1 MNFSKL
7 NNLTGW
13 SVFIIALI
21 TYTLTVEPTASFW
34 DCGEFIACA
43 YKLEVPHPPGA
54 PLFLLL
60 GRAFSLLAFG
70 NTEMV
75 AFWINMLSVVAS
87 AFTILF
93 LFWTITLIG
102 RKAIK
107 KEEKDYSQADSIGLL
122 LAGTVGSLIYTF
134 SDTFWFSA
142 VEAEVY
148 GLSSFFTAIVVWA
161 AFKWERIQ
169 DEIEANRWIILIAY
183 LIGLSIGIHLLNLVT
198 LPALAL
204 LYYFKK
210 KEKPTLTGSFFAMFI
225 GLVILGIINSLII
238 TGLPSI
244 ALTFELFM
252 VNTLGLPY
260 NSGAIFFLIVLI
272 GTIIYFIQYSYKKN
286 KVNLNIALFSLI
298 FILIGYSSYTLVLVR
313 SAYNPPLNE
322 NDPSNILNYLKYL
335 KREQY
340 GNRSLLY
347 GPVYTS
353 EVDNIEKGDPVY
365 KKSNGRYEV
374 YTHKPKVTY
383 SQEILFPR
391 VYSTSGNHPQLY
403 MEKLGLAPGEKPTFA
418 DNVRFFFNYQVG
430 HMYMRYLMWNFVG
443 RESDLQDAGTI
454 NPFEST
460 QDLPYSLKHNK
471 ARNNYFFLPL
481 ILVFIGFYFLY
492 AKNDKDFFITILL
505 FILPGIALAV
515 YINSPPQEPRE
526 RDYIFVG
533 SFHFMAIWAGLAVM
547 QLSAWLEKFLH
558 SHTLRYGLVGI
569 FTLAAPLIMAQQ
581 NWDDHDRSS
590 RVHQIDF
597 AKNLLDS
604 CAPNAILFT
613 GGDNDTFPLW
623 YLQEVEGY
631 RTDVRVCNLSLLG
644 TDWYVDQMRRD
655 TYLSKSLPIKFN
667 KEQFIEGIN
676 DQLIYN
682 EQENIKVMSLP
693 QYMDLLHRDD
703 PRLKAQTTTG
713 DLVNT
718 LPCDS
723 LSIPVNIEKVSQYDW
738 VPNVLVPFM
747 SDQISWKLPTRSIYK
762 DKIIQLD
769 IISNNALN
777 DWERPIYFSSTLPN
791 DQYLGLKECM
801 ALEGYALRLMP
812 FKIPG
817 ADDGWVN
824 ADIAKENFM
833 NKFKWTGLNDPSI
846 YYHGEFYKGI
856 PLVSARLN
864 VYRVAEQLVR
874 ENRNQEAIELM
885 DYINQVIPDEVMV
898 YDQFSAYMATMYI
911 SAGAPEKG
919 LKIANTM
926 ADRINKDLDYFA
938 KNREGHNMEIQLAF
952 YELQI
957 FVNAFQNTLPKE
969 AKRFEDIYVTQYAK
983 F

>member
-1 MNFSKL
+1 MSFSKL

-13 SVFIIALI
+13 SVFLIALI

-43 YKLEVPHPPGA
+43 FKLEVPHPPGA

-60 GRAFSLLAFG
+60 GRAFGLLAMG
-70 NTEMV
+70 NLEMV

-102 RKAIK
+102 RKTIK
-107 KEEKDYSQADSIGLL
+107 KNESDYSSEDKIGLI
-122 LAGTVGSLIYTF
+122 LAGTVGALIYTF

-161 AFKWERIQ
+161 AFKWERIE
-169 DEIEANRWIILIAY
+169 DEKTANRWIILIAY
-183 LIGLSIGIHLLNLVT
+183 LIGLSTGIHLLNLVT

-210 KEKPTLTGSFFAMFI
+210 SDKPKLKGSIIAMI
-225 GLVILGIINSLII
+225 LGLVILGIINSFII
-238 TGLPSI
+238 QGLPSI
-244 ALTFELFM
+244 ALSFELFM

-260 NSGAIFFLIVLI
+260 NSGAILFLILLI
-272 GTIIYFIQYSYKKN
+272 GTIIYFINYSYKKN
-286 KVNLNIALFSLI
+286 KVNLNIALFSLV
-298 FILIGYSSYTLVLVR
+298 FILIGYSSYTVVLIR
-313 SAYNPPLNE
+313 SSYNPPLNE

-340 GNRSLLY
+340 GDRSLLY
-347 GPVYTS
+347 GPVFTS
-353 EVDNIEKGDPVY
+353 EVEEIKQGDPIY
-365 KKSNGRYEV
+365 KKSNGKYEV
-374 YTHKPKVTY
+374 YAHKPDVTY
-383 SQEILFPR
+383 SNEILFPR
-391 VYSTSGNHPQLY
+391 VYSSSGNHPQLY
-403 MEKLGLAPGEKPTFA
+403 QENLGLAPGEKPTFA
-418 DNVRFFFNYQVG
+418 DNVKFFFDYQVG

-443 RESDLQDAGTI
+443 RQSDFQDSPSVG
-454 NPFEST
+454 PFEST
-460 QDLPYSLKHNK
+460 EDLPYNLKTNK
-471 ARNNYFFLPL
+471 ARNNYYFLPL
-481 ILVFIGFYFLY
+481 ILVFIGFYFIY
-492 AKNDKDFFITILL
+492 SKNDKDFFVTTLL

-547 QLSAWLEKFLH
+547 QLNSWFQKFLK
-558 SHTLRYGLVGI
+558 STELRYALIAI
-569 FTLAAPLIMAQQ
+569 FTLSAPIIMAQQ
-581 NWDDHDRSS
+581 NWDDHDRSK
-590 RVHQIDF
+590 RVYQIDF

-644 TDWYVDQMRRD
+644 TDWYVDQMKRD
-655 TYLSKSLPIKFN
+655 TYDSKALPISFVKD
-667 KEQFIEGIN
+667 QFREGVN

-682 EQENIKVMSLP
+682 KAENIDVMSLP

-713 DLVNT
+713 DFVNT
-718 LPCDS
+718 LPTDS
-723 LSIPVNIEKVSQYDW
+723 LSIPVDIQKVSQYDW
-738 VPNVLVPFM
+738 IEKDLVPFL
-747 SDQISWKLPTRSIYK
+747 SSQISWKLPTHSIFK
-762 DKIIQLD
+762 DKLIQLD
-769 IISNNALN
+769 IIANNAVN
-777 DWERPIYFSSTLPN
+777 GWTRPIYFSSTLPS

-801 ALEGYALRLMP
+801 SLEGYALRLMP

-817 ADDGWVN
+817 ATDGWVN
-824 ADIAKENFM
+824 AKIAKKNFM
-833 NKFKWTGLNDPSI
+833 EVFKWRGLDDPSI

-864 VYRVAEQLVR
+864 VYKIAEQLIR
-874 ENRNQEAIELM
+874 EGDKAGAIELLDFM
-885 DYINQVIPDEVMV
+885 DAKIPDTVMA
-898 YDQFSAYMATMYI
+898 YDQFSSYFASLYV
-911 SAGAPEKG
+911 SAGAPDKA

-926 ADRINKDLDYFA
+926 ASRIEKDLDYYA
-938 KNREGHNMEIQLAF
+938 KNREGHNNDIQLAF

-957 FVNAFQNTLPKE
+957 FMNAFKDTMPEE
-969 AKRFEDIYVTQYAK
+969 AKKFENIYVEKYAK